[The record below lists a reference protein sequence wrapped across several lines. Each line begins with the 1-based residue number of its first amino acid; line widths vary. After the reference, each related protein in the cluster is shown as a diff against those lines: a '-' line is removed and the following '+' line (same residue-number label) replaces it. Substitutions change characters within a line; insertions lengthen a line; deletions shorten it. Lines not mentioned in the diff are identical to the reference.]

1 MYKINI
7 MKLEN
12 AIEFIVNIKN
22 EVRKFA
28 NLRLNLNRPSTIKVY
43 IESGFLMIL
52 NQENFSVEEKMKF
65 KELQIRHIDLFSF
78 IELIQTGKIAD
89 VYDNL
94 EELFQ
99 NIIDFCPEGKEIR
112 RKKRVAYQF
121 LQENKIQDTTSNSYF
136 TRSPYTDNILK
147 GIDIPEHQ
155 LVQILID
162 YQKYVNNTEWRNYI
176 LEKEKEALKR
186 KNMKKTFTQW
196 LQA

>member
-1 MYKINI
+1 

-28 NLRLNLNRPSTIKVY
+28 NLRLTLNKPSTIKVY

-52 NQENFSVEEKMKF
+52 NKENFSVEEKMKF

-78 IELIQTGKIAD
+78 IELIQTGKITD

>member
-1 MYKINI
+1 

-22 EVRKFA
+22 ELRKFA
-28 NLRLNLNRPSTIKVY
+28 NLRLTLNKPSTIKVY
-43 IESGFLMIL
+43 IESGVLMTL
-52 NQENFSVEEKMKF
+52 NQENFTVEEKMKV
-65 KELQIRHIDLFSF
+65 KELQIRHIDLFTF
-78 IELIQTGKIAD
+78 VELIQTGKISD

-94 EELFQ
+94 VDLFQ
-99 NIIDFCPEGKEIR
+99 NIVDFCPEGKEIR

-121 LQENKIQDTTSNSYF
+121 LQETKVQDTTSNSYF

-162 YQKYVNNTEWRNYI
+162 YQNYINNTEWRNYI
-176 LEKEKEALKR
+176 IEKEREALRR

-196 LQA
+196 LKA

>member
-1 MYKINI
+1 

-12 AIEFIVNIKN
+12 AIEFVVNIKN
-22 EVRKFA
+22 EFRKFT
-28 NLRLNLNRPSTIKVY
+28 NLRLTLNKPSTIKVY
-43 IESGFLMIL
+43 IESGVLMTL
-52 NQENFSVEEKMKF
+52 NQENFTVEEKMKF
-65 KELQIRHIDLFSF
+65 KELQIRHIDLFTF
-78 IELIQTGKIAD
+78 VELIQTGKISD

-94 EELFQ
+94 VDLFQ
-99 NIIDFCPEGKEIR
+99 NIVDFCPEGKEIR

-121 LQENKIQDTTSNSYF
+121 LQETKVQDTTSNSYF

-162 YQKYVNNTEWRNYI
+162 YQNYINNTEWRNYI
-176 LEKEKEALKR
+176 IEKEREALRR

-196 LQA
+196 LKA

>member
-28 NLRLNLNRPSTIKVY
+28 NLRLTLNRPSTIKVY

>member
-1 MYKINI
+1 

-22 EVRKFA
+22 ELRKFA
-28 NLRLNLNRPSTIKVY
+28 NLRLTLNKPSTIKVY
-43 IESGFLMIL
+43 IESGVLMTL
-52 NQENFSVEEKMKF
+52 NQENFTVEEKMKF
-65 KELQIRHIDLFSF
+65 KELQIRHIDLFTF
-78 IELIQTGKIAD
+78 VELIQTGKISD

-94 EELFQ
+94 VDLFQ
-99 NIIDFCPEGKEIR
+99 NIVDFCPEGKEIR

-121 LQENKIQDTTSNSYF
+121 LQETKVQDTTSNSYF

-162 YQKYVNNTEWRNYI
+162 YQNYINNTEWRNYI
-176 LEKEKEALKR
+176 IEKEREALRR

-196 LQA
+196 LKA

>member
-22 EVRKFA
+22 ELRKFA
-28 NLRLNLNRPSTIKVY
+28 NLRLTLNKPSTIKVY
-43 IESGFLMIL
+43 IESGVLMIL
-52 NQENFSVEEKMKF
+52 NKENFSVEEKMKF

-78 IELIQTGKIAD
+78 IELIQTGKITD

>member
-28 NLRLNLNRPSTIKVY
+28 NLRLTLNKPSTIKVY

-52 NQENFSVEEKMKF
+52 NKENFSVEEKMKF

-78 IELIQTGKIAD
+78 IELIQTGKITD

>member
-1 MYKINI
+1 

-12 AIEFIVNIKN
+12 AIEFVVNIKN
-22 EVRKFA
+22 ELRKFT
-28 NLRLNLNRPSTIKVY
+28 NLRLTLNKPSTIKVY
-43 IESGFLMIL
+43 IESGVLMTL
-52 NQENFSVEEKMKF
+52 NQERFTVEEKMKF
-65 KELQIRHIDLFSF
+65 KELQIRHIDLFTF
-78 IELIQTGKIAD
+78 VELIQTGKIAD

-94 EELFQ
+94 VDLFQ
-99 NIIDFCPEGKEIR
+99 NIVDFCPEAKEIR

-136 TRSPYTDNILK
+136 TKSSYTDNILK

-176 LEKEKEALKR
+176 LQKEREVLRR

-196 LQA
+196 LKA

>member
-28 NLRLNLNRPSTIKVY
+28 NLRLTLNKPSTIKVY
-43 IESGFLMIL
+43 IESGVLMTL
-52 NQENFSVEEKMKF
+52 NQETFSVEEKMKF
-65 KELQIRHIDLFSF
+65 KELQIRHIDLFTF

-121 LQENKIQDTTSNSYF
+121 LQENKIQDTTASKYF
-136 TRSPYTDNILK
+136 TRTPYTDNILK
-147 GIDIPEHQ
+147 SIDIPEHQ

-162 YQKYVNNTEWRNYI
+162 YQKYVSNTEWRNYI
-176 LEKEKEALKR
+176 LEKEKEALRR

-196 LQA
+196 LKA

>member
-28 NLRLNLNRPSTIKVY
+28 NLRLTLNKPSTIKVY
-43 IESGFLMIL
+43 IESGVLMTL
-52 NQENFSVEEKMKF
+52 NQETFSVEEKMKF
-65 KELQIRHIDLFSF
+65 KELQIRHIDLFTF

-121 LQENKIQDTTSNSYF
+121 LQENKIQDTTASKYF
-136 TRSPYTDNILK
+136 TRTPYTDNILK
-147 GIDIPEHQ
+147 SIDIPEHQ

-162 YQKYVNNTEWRNYI
+162 YQKYVSNTEWRNYI
-176 LEKEKEALKR
+176 LEKEKEALRR
-186 KNMKKTFTQW
+186 KNMTKTFTQW
-196 LQA
+196 LKA

>member
-1 MYKINI
+1 

-12 AIEFIVNIKN
+12 AIEFVVNIKN
-22 EVRKFA
+22 ELRKFT
-28 NLRLNLNRPSTIKVY
+28 NLRLTLNKPSTINVY
-43 IESGFLMIL
+43 IESGVLMTL
-52 NQENFSVEEKMKF
+52 NQENFTAEEKMKF

-94 EELFQ
+94 VDLFQ
-99 NIIDFCPEGKEIR
+99 NIVDFCPEGKDIR

-162 YQKYVNNTEWRNYI
+162 YQKYISGTEWRNYI
-176 LEKEKEALKR
+176 IEKEVEALR
-186 KNMKKTFTQW
+186 IKNMKKTFTQW
-196 LQA
+196 LKA

>member
-1 MYKINI
+1 

-28 NLRLNLNRPSTIKVY
+28 NLRLTLNRPSTIKVY